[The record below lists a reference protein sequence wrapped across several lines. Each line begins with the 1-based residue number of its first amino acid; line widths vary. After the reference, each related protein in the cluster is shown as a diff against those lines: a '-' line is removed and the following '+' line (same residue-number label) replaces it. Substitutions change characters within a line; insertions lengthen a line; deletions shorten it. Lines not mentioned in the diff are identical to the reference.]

1 VSVVA
6 VLVLVLLAGCY
17 SGAGSDGPTRAD
29 AAARP
34 APAAPTPSPPKS
46 SPPKSNLPKSNLPKS
61 SPPRL
66 DAAGAA
72 AAATPYCG
80 SSRYVEEIV
89 VEQWA
94 DGRLRISV
102 RPTSAAR
109 HADRDEA
116 TEAIWTAI
124 GGCVAALPAL
134 GRDVTDSLHA
144 QLTCHQ
150 DLALV
155 PALGGGKGYATGD
168 TYDLESW
175 RPMMRPNSVSTWIST
190 RCGNTLGTDPTGPPA
205 RVYRPD
211 GVTPQHTATGEH
223 A

>member
-1 VSVVA
+1 M
-6 VLVLVLLAGCY
+6 LVLLAGCS
-17 SGAGSDGPTRAD
+17 SGAASDGPTRAD
-29 AAARP
+29 AAAGVGT
-34 APAAPTPSPPKS
+34 AAPSPSPPKP
-46 SPPKSNLPKSNLPKS
+46 SPPSLN
-61 SPPRL
+61 
-66 DAAGAA
+66 AAGAR
-72 AAATPYCG
+72 PYCG

-116 TEAIWTAI
+116 TEAIWAAI
-124 GGCVAALPAL
+124 GGCVTTLPAL
-134 GRDVTDSLHA
+134 GRDVADSLHA
-144 QLTCHQ
+144 QLACHQ
-150 DLALV
+150 DLSLV

-190 RCGNTLGTDPTGPPA
+190 HCGNTLGTDPTGPPA
-205 RVYRPD
+205 RIYRPD
-211 GVTPQHTATGEH
+211 GVAPQHTGTGEH

>member
-1 VSVVA
+1 MIIAVA
-6 VLVLVLLAGCY
+6 GIMVIGLLAGCH
-17 SGAGSDGPTRAD
+17 SGAGADGPTRAD

-34 APAAPTPSPPKS
+34 APAATTPAPSTPAPS
-46 SPPKSNLPKSNLPKS
+46 TP
-61 SPPRL
+61 
-66 DAAGAA
+66 AA
-72 AAATPYCG
+72 AAAPTRPAAAAPAATTPYCG
-80 SSRYVEEIV
+80 ASRYVEEIV

-109 HADRDEA
+109 HAERREA
-116 TEAIWTAI
+116 TDAIWTAI
-124 GGCVAALPAL
+124 GGCVTTLPAL

-150 DLALV
+150 DLALI
-155 PALGGGKGYATGD
+155 PALGGGRGYATGD

-175 RPMMRPNSVSTWIST
+175 RPLMRPNSMSTWIST
-190 RCGNTLGTDPTGPPA
+190 RCGNTLGTDPAGPPA

-211 GVTPQHTATGEH
+211 GVAPRHTGAGEH

>member
-1 VSVVA
+1 MAVAAALVSG
-6 VLVLVLLAGCY
+6 LLTGCD
-17 SGAGSDGPTRAD
+17 SVGAAHGPTHAD

-34 APAAPTPSPPKS
+34 APAPTTIAPSAPAPSAPAAAAAPTRP
-46 SPPKSNLPKSNLPKS
+46 
-61 SPPRL
+61 
-66 DAAGAA
+66 AA

-80 SSRYVEEIV
+80 ASRYVEEIV
-89 VEQWA
+89 VEQWT

-102 RPTSAAR
+102 RPTSAGR
-109 HADRDEA
+109 HADRREGTD
-116 TEAIWTAI
+116 AIWTAI
-124 GGCVAALPAL
+124 ADCVTTLPTL

-150 DLALV
+150 DLALI
-155 PALGGGKGYATGD
+155 PTLGGGRGYATGD

-190 RCGNTLGTDPTGPPA
+190 HCGNTLGTDPTGPPV
-205 RVYRPD
+205 RVWRPD
-211 GVTPQHTATGEH
+211 GVAPQHTVAGEH

>member
-1 VSVVA
+1 MTLAVA
-6 VLVLVLLAGCY
+6 GVLVSGLLAGCH
-17 SGAGSDGPTRAD
+17 SGTGADGPTRAD

-34 APAAPTPSPPKS
+34 APAVTTPAPSTPAP
-46 SPPKSNLPKSNLPKS
+46 
-61 SPPRL
+61 
-66 DAAGAA
+66 AAAPAA
-72 AAATPYCG
+72 AAPAAAAPYCG
-80 SSRYVEEIV
+80 ASRYVEEIV

-109 HADRDEA
+109 HAERHEA
-116 TEAIWTAI
+116 TDAIWTAI
-124 GGCVAALPAL
+124 GGCVTTLPAL

-144 QLTCHQ
+144 QLACHQ
-150 DLALV
+150 DLALI
-155 PALGGGKGYATGD
+155 PALGGGRGYATGD

-175 RPMMRPNSVSTWIST
+175 RPMMRPNSMSTWIST

-205 RVYRPD
+205 RVFRPD
-211 GVTPQHTATGEH
+211 GVAPRHTVAGEH

>member
-1 VSVVA
+1 
-6 VLVLVLLAGCY
+6 
-17 SGAGSDGPTRAD
+17 
-29 AAARP
+29 
-34 APAAPTPSPPKS
+34 PSPPTS
-46 SPPKSNLPKSNLPKS
+46 SPS
-61 SPPRL
+61 SL
-66 DAAGAA
+66 NAAGAA
-72 AAATPYCG
+72 AGARPYCG

-116 TEAIWTAI
+116 TEAIWAAI
-124 GGCVAALPAL
+124 GGCVTTLPAL
-134 GRDVTDSLHA
+134 GRDVADSLHA

-155 PALGGGKGYATGD
+155 PALGGGRGYATGD

-190 RCGNTLGTDPTGPPA
+190 RCGNTLGTDP
-205 RVYRPD
+205 
-211 GVTPQHTATGEH
+211 
-223 A
+223 